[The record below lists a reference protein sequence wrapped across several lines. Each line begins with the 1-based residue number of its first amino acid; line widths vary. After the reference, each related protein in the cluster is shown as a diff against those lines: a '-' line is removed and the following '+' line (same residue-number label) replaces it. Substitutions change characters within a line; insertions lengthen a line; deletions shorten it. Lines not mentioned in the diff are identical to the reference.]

1 MERLPTWNQRKN
13 NMNMLPAIQTRSG
26 KYINFVD
33 YTDNVYDIS
42 DIAHAL
48 SNLCRFTG
56 HCTEFYSVAQHCV
69 HASYCVPIE
78 FAFEA
83 LMHDRIEAY
92 LGDIASPLK
101 QLLPDYKNMEH
112 GLEEDS
118 AWTFMLPTKMS
129 PEVRAADIKMLA
141 TEKRDLM
148 VETPDTIWGIIQGV
162 EPVETV
168 IAPWSPEQA
177 YINFMGRYNEL
188 WFPHMAQINKRT
200 VYGQN

>member
-1 MERLPTWNQRKN
+1 
-13 NMNMLPAIQTRSG
+13 MLPSIQTRSG

-33 YTDNVYDIS
+33 YTSNIYDIQ

-56 HCTEFYSVAQHCV
+56 HCSSFYSVAQHCV
-69 HASYCVPIE
+69 HASYCVDPE
-78 FAFEA
+78 FAYEA

-101 QLLPDYKNMEH
+101 QLLPDYKKLEK

-118 AWTFMLPTKMS
+118 AWAFMLPLKMS
-129 PEVRAADIKMLA
+129 PEVREADIKMLA

-148 VETPDTIWGIIQGV
+148 VETPDIIWGIIQGV
-162 EPVETV
+162 EPCLDIIE
-168 IAPWSPEQA
+168 PWSPEYS
-177 YINFMGRYNEL
+177 YIMFMKRYDEL
-188 WFPHMAQINKRT
+188 FPLQYEKFKR
-200 VYGQN
+200 QN